1 MSRMRAL
8 IVSSQGTAGHSFN
21 RPLYGSYTSQLST
34 PNPAPGQYLP
44 NCDVGKEH
52 QFFVDQGGPSRRDS
66 LESTSS
72 TGESQPS
79 IPAISS
85 MSSNHGWYI
94 ETPDTYARADPTRV
108 DNYGFQ
114 PLSSFLQ
121 TPVPVTGNDRLLL
134 DHFIDNILRL
144 AFPVLETHLQGPER
158 LLAILESLKTNK
170 SYFHCCL
177 SVSAIH
183 LKTTM
188 NIKSNGISHDIMRH
202 RYEAVSQLCK
212 TLSNESKH
220 EQILDGTLAMIF
232 FHCAVGVPG
241 DDYLP
246 DIPWHDHFQAAAN
259 LVEKLEIPMDP
270 HILPPFNISL
280 ATWIDI
286 LGATMLGTA
295 PKFAPT
301 YRRKHISAIPT
312 GLREMM
318 GCDDQIMYL
327 ISEIACLEALKSENR
342 IDEMRLCQHV
352 SALGGQLEFT
362 EPADPTPR
370 TPYTASGTICPVQLT
385 KNVSS
390 IFRAAA
396 RIFLCSLIPGMDRTN
411 PNIVHLVTTVT
422 NALPYVPMGPNGFDR
437 SLVWP
442 LLITGAHSEPF
453 SAFRRIFEQRAAAL
467 GDVGDF
473 GSFGRMYRVLQEL
486 WRLTDEPVSLPTFTR
501 STNGYTDPRSWMAP
515 GLKIDGERS
524 PSPVCYTLGL
534 RSIKRQQVHWRDVM
548 LRNDWRYLL
557 I

>member
-1 MSRMRAL
+1 MSRMRTL
-8 IVSSQGTAGHSFN
+8 IFSSPQTAEYNFN
-21 RPLYGSYTSQLST
+21 RPVYGPYTPQLSSSEV
-34 PNPAPGQYLP
+34 PQAHP
-44 NCDVGKEH
+44 
-52 QFFVDQGGPSRRDS
+52 RRES
-66 LESTSS
+66 LGSTTSS
-72 TGESQPS
+72 GSSLPS
-79 IPAISS
+79 IPAVSS
-85 MSSNHGWYI
+85 VSEDKWYI
-94 ETPDTYARADPTRV
+94 DTPDSYARTIPMDLAKHEL
-108 DNYGFQ
+108 Q

-121 TPVPVTGNDRLLL
+121 TPVPVMSSDRSLL
-134 DHFIDNILRL
+134 DHFIDNILRV
-144 AFPVLETHLQGPER
+144 AFPVLEAHFQGSER

-188 NIKSNGISHDIMRH
+188 NIRSDIINHDIMRH

-212 TLSNESKH
+212 SLSDETKH
-220 EQILDGTLAMIF
+220 EKILDATLAMIF
-232 FHCAVGVPG
+232 FHCAVGAPN
-241 DDYLP
+241 DDCMP

-270 HILPPFNISL
+270 QILPPFNVSL

-295 PKFAPT
+295 PKFAPI
-301 YRRKHISAIPT
+301 YRRKHLAGIPT
-312 GLREMM
+312 GLRELM
-318 GCDDQIMYL
+318 GCDDRIMYL
-327 ISEIACLEALKSENR
+327 ISEVGCLEALKAENR

-352 SALGGQLEFT
+352 CALGGQLEFT
-362 EPADPTPR
+362 EPAEHVLR
-370 TPYTASGTICPVQLT
+370 TPYTASGALCPEQLT
-385 KNVSS
+385 KNMSS
-390 IFRAAA
+390 VFRAAA
-396 RIFLCSLIPGMDRTN
+396 RIYLCSLIPGMDRTN
-411 PNIVHLVTTVT
+411 PNIVRLVDLVTSI
-422 NALPYVPMGPNGFDR
+422 LPYIPMGPYGFDR

-442 LLITGAHSEPF
+442 LLITGVHSD
-453 SAFRRIFEQRAAAL
+453 SSSDFRRVLAQRAAAL

-501 STNGYTDPRSWMAP
+501 STDSYANTGTWMAP
-515 GLKIDGERS
+515 GLKLDADRS

-548 LRNDWRYLL
+548 RRNNWRYLL

>member
-1 MSRMRAL
+1 MRAV
-8 IVSSQGTAGHSFN
+8 IFSSQRNADHDFN
-21 RPLYGSYTSQLST
+21 CSVYGPRTCQLST
-34 PNPAPGQYLP
+34 PNLAQSSYQS
-44 NCDVGKEH
+44 NCNIGMEH
-52 QFFVDQGGPSRRDS
+52 QFLANQGEPVRRDS
-66 LESTSS
+66 LGSTSS
-72 TGESQPS
+72 AGESQLS
-79 IPAISS
+79 IPTMSA
-85 MSSNHGWYI
+85 MSSKDGWYI
-94 ETPDTYARADPTRV
+94 ETPATYERANPASLN
-108 DNYGFQ
+108 NYALQ

-121 TPVPVTGNDRLLL
+121 TPVPVIGNDRLLL

-144 AFPVLETHLQGPER
+144 AFPILESHLQGPER
-158 LLAILESLKTNK
+158 LLAILESLKSNR

-188 NIKSNGISHDIMRH
+188 NIKSNRIDHDIMRH
-202 RYEAVSQLCK
+202 RYEAVSQLCRS
-212 TLSNESKH
+212 LSNESKH
-220 EQILDGTLAMIF
+220 EQTLDGTLAMVF
-232 FHCAVGVPG
+232 FHCAVGAPG

-246 DIPWHDHFQAAAN
+246 DIPWQDHFQAAAN
-259 LVEKLEIPMDP
+259 LVEKLEISVDS
-270 HILPPFNISL
+270 HILPPFNVSL
-280 ATWIDI
+280 ASWIDI

-301 YRRKHISAIPT
+301 YRRKHICGVPT

-318 GCDDQIMYL
+318 GCDDRIMYL
-327 ISEIACLEALKSENR
+327 ISEISCLEALKSENR

-362 EPADPTPR
+362 EDSVPVS
-370 TPYTASGTICPVQLT
+370 PYTAPGTVCPEQLT

-390 IFRAAA
+390 VFRAAA
-396 RIFLCSLIPGMDRTN
+396 RIFLCSLIPGMERSN
-411 PNIVHLVTTVT
+411 PSIVQLVTTVT
-422 NALPYVPMGPNGFDR
+422 NALPFIPMGPNGFDR

-442 LLITGAHSEPF
+442 LLITGAHSEPY

-467 GDVGDF
+467 AGVGDF

-501 STNGYTDPRSWMAP
+501 STNGYINPGTWMAP
-515 GLKIDGERS
+515 GLKIDGQQS
-524 PSPVCYTLGL
+524 PQPVCYTLGL

-548 LRNDWRYLL
+548 NRNDWRYLL